1 MPWLV
6 ASGFIIVGALSMG
19 VAVNRADPTR
29 RTALVPIAWLGGV
42 AIIAC
47 GLAVIGWNLFGLAVK
62 YWAHQ

>member
-1 MPWLV
+1 
-6 ASGFIIVGALSMG
+6 
-19 VAVNRADPTR
+19 
-29 RTALVPIAWLGGV
+29 LVPIAWLGGV